1 MKLRFVL
8 KAFDSK
14 LLKQVSTNLHDLSLK
29 LGCKVNGV
37 VALPTRI
44 KKYCVLRSP
53 HIDKDSREAF
63 EIRISKHFIDIELT
77 SPSFLDQLLQLEV
90 PGGVLCSVKVLEQ

>member
-1 MKLRFVL
+1 MKLRFIL

-14 LLKQVSTNLHDLSLK
+14 LLKQVSTNLHNLSLE
-29 LGCKVNGV
+29 LGCNVNGI

-63 EIRISKHFIDIELT
+63 EIRISKHFVDIEVN
-77 SPSFLDQLLQLEV
+77 SPFLLDRLLLIEV
-90 PGGVLCSVKVLEQ
+90 PAGVLCSLKVLEE